1 MRRIMMNSGMSFHAG
16 ILGAVV
22 YLGLGSLALAQL
34 PKSAAPVSAAKSETA
49 PPVDAEPN
57 STSASF
63 GDWALRCQRLGNG
76 AETQRAC
83 EVTQQIRAQD
93 QQNPV
98 AELAIG
104 RLKKAD
110 PLRLTVVLPVNVTIS
125 NPPSFSTDRKVP
137 ELLDLA
143 WRKCLPG
150 GCIADALLKDDV
162 LRRWK
167 TQTSADHITWT
178 DASGRDLAIE
188 LSFRG
193 LTQALDA
200 LSREP

>member
-1 MRRIMMNSGMSFHAG
+1 MRRTMMNSRTFFHAG
-16 ILGAVV
+16 VLGAIV

-34 PKSAAPVSAAKSETA
+34 PKSAAPASAAKSEA
-49 PPVDAEPN
+49 ALPVDVEPN

-76 AETQRAC
+76 ADTQRVC
-83 EVTQQIRAQD
+83 EVTQQIHAQG

-125 NPPSFSTDRKVP
+125 KPPSFSADGKVP
-137 ELLDLA
+137 DLFDLA

-167 TQTSADHITWT
+167 AQTSAEHITWT
-178 DASGRDLAIE
+178 DASGRDLAIG

-200 LSREP
+200 LNREP